1 MKSAEQFISFGQGN
15 LEAMVKSSQIVA
27 TGLQDLGKQMA
38 ANAQAALD
46 ESMSTFRA
54 IAGVRSMKEA
64 FEMQANFARSS
75 VEKVMSQTGQFTEAS
90 FKLAGQ
96 AYEPI
101 SNRMTIAVDTFKAA

>member
-1 MKSAEQFISFGQGN
+1 MKSAEQMMSFGQGN

-27 TGLQDLGKQMA
+27 AGLQDLGKQMA
-38 ANAQAALD
+38 ANAQAAVD

-54 IAGVRSMKEA
+54 LAGIRSMKDA
-64 FEMQANFARSS
+64 IEMQANFARTS
-75 VEKVMSQTGQFTEAS
+75 VEKVMSQTGHFTEAS

-101 SNRMTIAVDTFKAA
+101 AHRMTVAVDSFKGA

>member
-1 MKSAEQFISFGQGN
+1 MRKRVFSGTKKMKSAEQFISFGQG
-15 LEAMVKSSQIVA
+15 
-27 TGLQDLGKQMA
+27 KQMA
-38 ANAQAALD
+38 ANAQAAMD

-54 IAGVRSMKEA
+54 MSGVRSIKEA

-90 FKLAGQ
+90 MKLAGQ

-101 SNRMTIAVDTFKAA
+101 AGRVTVAVESFRAA